1 MPTNAARASLAL
13 AAFLATLAPH
23 AGACGVCVE
32 DRVAAVYDHA
42 VVEGAYRKGHAVAF
56 LAIEGADA
64 GGAKSVRAAL
74 GAVPG
79 IEAGT
84 VRVSVESASCSV
96 AFDPA
101 RASAAAIAAE
111 ANRRLA
117 RSRTRLSLLRVGRP
131 GSGLAP
137 D

>member
-1 MPTNAARASLAL
+1 MPDVSARACL
-13 AAFLATLAPH
+13 F
-23 AGACGVCVE
+23 
-32 DRVAAVYDHA
+32 
-42 VVEGAYRKGHAVAF
+42 
-56 LAIEGADA
+56 
-64 GGAKSVRAAL
+64 AAL
-74 GAVPG
+74 L
-79 IEAGT
+79 
-84 VRVSVESASCSV
+84 